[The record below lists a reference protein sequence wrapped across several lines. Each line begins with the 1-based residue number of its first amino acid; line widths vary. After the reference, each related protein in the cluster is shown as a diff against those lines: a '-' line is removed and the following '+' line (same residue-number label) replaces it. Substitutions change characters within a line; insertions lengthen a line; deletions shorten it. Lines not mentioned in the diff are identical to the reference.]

1 MITTFWLWFRVLGLV
16 AGIFALLIGF
26 SLMDGDDRSGL
37 RFVSCGATM
46 VLLCL
51 AATFWP
57 I

>member
-1 MITTFWLWFRVLGLV
+1 MIATAWLWVRVLGLV
-16 AGIFALLIGF
+16 AGICALLIGF

-37 RFVSCGATM
+37 RFVSGGATV

-57 I
+57 M